1 MNLIKSKIAKYLMS
15 LMLVIAGVGNSF
27 AEAATTAANSKNL
40 MNNVLFWVLLIVIL
54 ILLFFITSVSKV
66 IKNITETDIKKTKSE
81 TKINATVVGLILFFG
96 SLFSAGVLKAQE
108 AAAAAAPVSEGFFK
122 AEYAGLGASIFYL
135 MVTAIVAELFILS
148 ILLIV
153 LRKMLRMLGM
163 VSDLAPEEEKPM
175 FDFAKISSTLN
186 DAIPLERE
194 AEIMTDHEYDGIRE
208 LDNNLPPWWKYG
220 FYLTIII
227 GIVYLFDYHV
237 TRSSPLQLAE
247 YEYELVEAAIAKE
260 EYLKT
265 VADKVDESN
274 VTMMIAAADIS
285 AGQTLYKANCVACHG
300 QGGEGGVG
308 PNLTDEY
315 WIHGGGI
322 KNIFKTIKYGVAA
335 KGMIAWQSQLKPV
348 DMQQISSFV
357 MSLKGTKPAGG
368 KAPQG
373 DIYVEEGVKADSTKA
388 DSSAVVAIINDSV
401 ITASVNEV
409 TKKK

>member
-1 MNLIKSKIAKYLMS
+1 MNLIKSKIVKYLMS
-15 LMLVIAGVGNSF
+15 LTLVIAAVSNTF
-27 AEAATTAANSKNL
+27 AQVAAPVDNSKNL
-40 MNNVLFWVLLIVIL
+40 MNNALFWVLFCVIL

-66 IKNITETDIKKTKSE
+66 LKNITETDLKKSKSE
-81 TKINATVVGLILFFG
+81 TKINSTIVGLVLFGG
-96 SLFSAGVLKAQE
+96 SLLSAAITHAQE
-108 AAAAAAPVSEGFFK
+108 AAAGVLPASEGFFS
-122 AEYAGLGASIFYL
+122 AAYSGLSSGIFWI
-135 MVTAIVAELFILS
+135 MVSAILFEMFVLFIL
-148 ILLIV
+148 LII
-153 LRKMLRMLGM
+153 LRKMLRILGM
-163 VSDLAPEEEKPM
+163 VSDLEPEEEKPL
-175 FDFAKISSTLN
+175 FDFAKISASLN

-247 YEYELVEAAIAKE
+247 YENELLEAAIAKV

-265 VADKVDESN
+265 VADKVDENS
-274 VTMMIAAADIS
+274 VTVMIAAADIT

-300 QGGEGGVG
+300 QAGEGGVG

-322 KNIFKTIKYGVAA
+322 KNIFKTIKYGVPA
-335 KGMIAWQSQLKPV
+335 KGMISWQAQMKPV
-348 DMQQISSFV
+348 DMQQVSSFI

-368 KAPQG
+368 KAAQG
-373 DIYVEEGVKADSTKA
+373 DLYVEEGAKTDSTLTDTSA
-388 DSSAVVAIINDSV
+388 AVALLIDSI
-401 ITASVNEV
+401 ITARAVE
-409 TKKK
+409 TKK